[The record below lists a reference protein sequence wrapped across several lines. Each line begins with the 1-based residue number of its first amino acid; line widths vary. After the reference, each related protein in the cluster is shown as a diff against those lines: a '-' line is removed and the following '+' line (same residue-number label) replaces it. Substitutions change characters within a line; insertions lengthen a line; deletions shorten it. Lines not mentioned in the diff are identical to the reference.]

1 MGAAAISPG
10 LATLAGMAS
19 TRHGAAREG
28 FEVAGLSARLRRRPS
43 TRSRL
48 ESLASTLQLRNG
60 WDVEELVSSVERI
73 RGRRI
78 VRAPLPDS
86 APVGLCGLWLAGEA
100 DDVVLFRPSSDPLM
114 ERHVVAH
121 ELAHMLLEHGRKT
134 SPGELATLLV
144 GLDVGRG
151 LGSNASMV
159 QTARGASA
167 YDDDREYEA
176 ELLAT
181 LIETGGRRK
190 GILRRYR
197 TASAF

>member
-1 MGAAAISPG
+1 
-10 LATLAGMAS
+10 MAS

>member
-1 MGAAAISPG
+1 
-10 LATLAGMAS
+10 MAS
-19 TRHGAAREG
+19 TRRGAVCDG

-60 WDVEELVSSVERI
+60 WDVDELVSSVERI

-181 LIETGGRRK
+181 LIETAGRRK

-197 TASAF
+197 RASAF

>member
-1 MGAAAISPG
+1 MEATGVAAISPALDG
-10 LATLAGMAS
+10 VGS
-19 TRHGAAREG
+19 TSQGAVG
-28 FEVAGLSARLRRRPS
+28 DSIEVAGLSARFRRRPS
-43 TRSRL
+43 RRSRL
-48 ESLASTLQLRNG
+48 ESIAGTLQLRKG

-78 VRAPLPDS
+78 VRAPLPDG

-121 ELAHMLLEHGRKT
+121 ELAHMLLEHGRRT
-134 SPGELATLLV
+134 SPGELAALLV

-181 LIETGGRRK
+181 VIETGGRRK

-197 TASAF
+197 SASAF